1 MYLHPRLL
9 SLASDVRWRIIISA
23 VVGMLAVAAGVARL
37 AVAALIIVEVV
48 RGNATFESLTWP
60 LVGMA
65 ALIVARAYLQY
76 LQEVMSHHTAS
87 LVKVKLRERLYEHSL
102 ALGPGYFD
110 SSRTG
115 DALMSLAEG
124 VERLEAFFGRY
135 LPQMMV
141 AALAPVVIFIFMA
154 LLDFRTGLIFLAFA
168 LLTLVIPN
176 LFHRWNRER
185 SMARRDAYG
194 ALGADFL
201 DAVQGLTTLKAFG
214 QSRIRGELL
223 AERARELFRTTMGV
237 LAANAATGAMTILG
251 ITGGAA
257 VALGWGAVRV
267 ADGDLELRTLLIVL
281 MLGVEIFRPLRE
293 LVQLYHDGVM
303 AMSSAEGIFAIMD
316 SPATV
321 RDPERAQVAANAGE
335 SVGDLKPEVAFDNV
349 SHSYSEGRRPALH
362 DLSFTL
368 HEGETLGLVGP
379 SGAGKS
385 TIVWLMLRF
394 FDPQQGIIRLGGRD
408 VRDIPLEELREHISV
423 VTQDTYLFHG
433 TVAENLRFGNPDATQ
448 AQLEEAAGAA
458 NAHEFISRLSRGY
471 ETVVGERA
479 VRLSGGQKQRIAIA
493 RALLKDAPILILDE
507 ALSNVDAEN
516 EALIVQALDRLIEG
530 RTTLRIAHRLS
541 SVVNAHRILV
551 LDDGR
556 LVETGSHSELVAAG
570 GLYANLMAQQQE
582 RLDFVVQPSQG
593 DADTVQPAAAPVD
606 VSAFMP
612 SPAHQGHSHHHHAAP
627 QAHSPG
633 HEGEHRH
640 VPHEHSREE
649 HGSGDH
655 HRAEPQPRHG
665 GHDGEHHQATHAH
678 DGDGQGHGHHAAPQP
693 HRREHDG
700 EHRHTAH
707 AHDGG
712 SHGPQPDASAFIPQ
726 PAHGGH
732 GHHHHEAPGAR
743 HHDGHSG
750 DPRPLGIITVWLRL
764 LGLVKP
770 WRNELILTFLLGVAH
785 HGTAIGVG
793 VVSALLVGQVITGGD
808 LTLLLILLAVL
819 TPLAAFFVWTESWV
833 AHDLAYRLLAEMR
846 VDVYRKLDPLA
857 PAYMT
862 RRRSGDLVS
871 VVGGDVE
878 TVEFFFAHT
887 ITPAFTAVVVPG
899 VVVAVLAV
907 IAWPMAIAVAPF
919 LVAVAFSP
927 FFAQRRSERLGEELR
942 HQLGDVHAHMVDSI
956 QGMREI
962 SAFGRGRSR
971 TSEMVANS
979 WRFAHFQLRFLKERA
994 FQIGFIEAM
1003 TALGGLVVLAVGVWL
1018 LTNGVISRPE
1028 LILAVV
1034 LSVAAF
1040 APVSDIARTMK
1051 QLMET
1056 LAASRRLFA
1065 IHDEPVPVMDG
1076 PGVAPRGDGHDHHD
1090 GHDHADGHH
1099 SAPSIVFQGVGFDYG
1114 PGEPQALHNV
1124 SFQVE
1129 PGHTVA
1135 LVGRS
1140 GAGKTTCANLVMRF
1154 WDPASGAVQLDQ
1166 HDIREFKLDDLRRNI
1181 ALVSQDTYLFN
1192 ASIRENILLGRVDA
1206 TQAELEE
1213 AARQANCHDFISAFP
1228 EGYDTIVG
1236 ERGMQLSGGQRQR
1249 VAIARALLKN
1259 APVLILDEATSH
1271 LDAVSESQLRQ
1282 ALENLM
1288 EGRTT
1293 LVIAHRL
1300 STIRNA
1306 DRIVVLDDGEA
1317 VEQGSHQELLEHSG
1331 LYAQLVATQLVGATN
1346 GHAPEHEQDEHHGSH
1361 EAPLPSEWTGVPG
1374 GHHHHH

>member
-9 SLASDVRWRIIISA
+9 SLAADVRWRIIVSA
-23 VVGMLAVAAGVARL
+23 VVGMLATAAGVARL
-37 AVAALIIVEVV
+37 AVAAVIIVEVV

-60 LVGMA
+60 LVIMA
-65 ALIVARAYLQY
+65 VLIVARAYLQY

-102 ALGPGYFD
+102 ALGPGHFD

-135 LPQMMV
+135 LPQMIV

-154 LLDFRTGLIFLAFA
+154 LIDFRTGLVFLAFA

-201 DAVQGLTTLKAFG
+201 DAVQGLATLKAFG
-214 QSRIRGELL
+214 QSRDRGELL
-223 AERARELFRTTMGV
+223 AERARNLFRTTMGV
-237 LAANAATGAMTILG
+237 LAANAATGALTILG

-267 ADGDLELRTLLIVL
+267 ADGDLELRALMIVL
-281 MLGVEIFRPLRE
+281 MLGVEVFRPLRE

-316 SPATV
+316 SPVTV
-321 RDPERAQVAANAGE
+321 RDPERATANGPAPASTAE
-335 SVGDLKPEVAFDNV
+335 LKPEIAFENV
-349 SHSYSEGRRPALH
+349 SHAYNEGRRPALH

-394 FDPQQGIIRLGGRD
+394 FDPQEGVVRMGGRD
-408 VRDIPLEELREHISV
+408 VRDITLEELRERVSV

-433 TVAENLRFGNPDATQ
+433 TVADNLRFGNPHATQ
-448 AQLEEAAGAA
+448 AELEEAARAA
-458 NAHEFISRLSRGY
+458 NAHEFIHHLPQGY

-507 ALSNVDAEN
+507 ALSSVDAEN
-516 EALIVQALDRLIEG
+516 EAVIVQALDRLIEG

-541 SVVNAHRILV
+541 SIVNADRILV
-551 LDDGR
+551 LEEGR
-556 LVETGSHSELVAAG
+556 LVESGRHAELVAAG
-570 GLYANLMAQQQE
+570 GLYAELMAQQQE
-582 RLDFVVQPSQG
+582 RLDFGPDTARESQHG
-593 DADTVQPAAAPVD
+593 AQGPVPAVD
-606 VSAFMP
+606 VGAFMP
-612 SPAHQGHSHHHHAAP
+612 SPAHEGHGHHHHAP
-627 QAHSPG
+627 S
-633 HEGEHRH
+633 
-640 VPHEHSREE
+640 
-649 HGSGDH
+649 
-655 HRAEPQPRHG
+655 
-665 GHDGEHHQATHAH
+665 
-678 DGDGQGHGHHAAPQP
+678 QP
-693 HRREHDG
+693 HRRDG
-700 EHRHTAH
+700 EHDQVHEHPHPHHDEGHADHPPAQDSQRNREHGHEHHAPVQAHHSDGEHNHDRQQHNPAQTRH
-707 AHDGG
+707 D
-712 SHGPQPDASAFIPQ
+712 HGAQGHSPQPDASAFTPR
-726 PAHGGH
+726 PGHDGH
-732 GHHHHEAPGAR
+732 GHHHHDAPAVR
-743 HHDGHSG
+743 RDHDDHLHGKR
-750 DPRPLGIITVWLRL
+750 DAPLGIITVWARL
-764 LGLVKP
+764 LGLVRP
-770 WRNELILTFLLGVAH
+770 WGTELVLTFLLGVAH

-819 TPLAAFFVWTESWV
+819 TPLAAFFVWMESWV

-907 IAWPMAIAVAPF
+907 IAWPMAVAVAPF
-919 LVAVAFSP
+919 LFAVALSP
-927 FFAQRRSERLGEELR
+927 FFAQKRSERLGEELR

-962 SAFGRGRSR
+962 SAFGRGPAR
-971 TSEMVANS
+971 TAEMVDNS

-994 FQIGFIEAM
+994 FQIGFIEGM
-1003 TALGGLVVLAVGVWL
+1003 TALGGLVVLTIGVWL
-1018 LTNGVISRPE
+1018 LTNGNISRPE
-1028 LILAVV
+1028 LILTVV

-1065 IHDEPVPVMDG
+1065 IHDEPVPVTDG
-1076 PGVAPRGDGHDHHD
+1076 PGVQSNGHPDAHPDG
-1090 GHDHADGHH
+1090 
-1099 SAPSIVFQGVGFDYG
+1099 APSLDFDEVGFDYG
-1114 PGEPQALHNV
+1114 PGEPQALSGV
-1124 SFQVE
+1124 SFKVE

-1140 GAGKTTCANLVMRF
+1140 GAGKTTCANLMMRF
-1154 WDPASGAVQLDQ
+1154 WDPSGGSVRLDG
-1166 HDIREFKLDDLRRNI
+1166 HDIRDFKLDDLRRRV

-1192 ASIRENILLGRVDA
+1192 ASIRENIMLGRPDA
-1206 TQAELEE
+1206 SETEMEE
-1213 AARQANCHDFISAFP
+1213 AARQANCHDFITAFP
-1228 EGYDTIVG
+1228 DGYDTIVG

-1249 VAIARALLKN
+1249 IAIARALLKN
-1259 APVLILDEATSH
+1259 APVLVLDEATSH

-1282 ALENLM
+1282 ALEHLM
-1288 EGRTT
+1288 QGRTT

-1300 STIRNA
+1300 STIRDA
-1306 DRIVVLDDGEA
+1306 DRIVVLDHGQA
-1317 VEQGSHQELLEHSG
+1317 IEQGSHQELLESQG

-1346 GHAPEHEQDEHHGSH
+1346 GEEPHPASVQAREDGHDHSV
-1361 EAPLPSEWTGVPG
+1361 PLPAEWTGAHG
-1374 GHHHHH
+1374 GHHHH